1 MSYRFYGNEN
11 CDIKDACG
19 LTPRDYYD
27 ILDKIWCEDTC
38 APHMRKDWSA
48 ANKTLGQCSITA
60 FLMQDLYGGKVY
72 GIILPDGIRHCFN
85 VVGDVMF
92 DLTSEQ
98 FQGKKLGYSA
108 AVEQSREEHFL
119 RTEKKDRYLYLK
131 KKLEEAVAKR

>member
-11 CDIKDACG
+11 CNIKDARG
-19 LTPRDYYD
+19 LTPRNYYD

-85 VVGDVMF
+85 VVGDVVF

-98 FQGKKLGYSA
+98 FQGKKLDYST

-131 KKLEEAVAKR
+131 EKLEEAVAKR